1 MAFVDR
7 NKYKKYQKK
16 QQFIE
21 QYEWFVFGVNNER
34 WSFIYNKKI
43 QEDNEVEALL
53 GVCGDHVQVLFGY
66 FRGLFHLFKVSF
78 HGCSVFTV
86 KYVYHIWVYI
96 QSMFSILADM
106 KALWFLKNTMQKKS
120 AYSDLKL
127 LNSQWSLLFQCTAV
141 KEMRVYRPIY
151 QYWNFL
157 HRNIGISPKQ
167 IAFQSGSKH
176 KST

>member
-78 HGCSVFTV
+78 HGCIVFSV

-106 KALWFLKNTMQKKS
+106 KALWFLKNTMQKKVLTVIQNYYILSEVYCFS
-120 AYSDLKL
+120 AL
-127 LNSQWSLLFQCTAV
+127 L
-141 KEMRVYRPIY
+141 
-151 QYWNFL
+151 
-157 HRNIGISPKQ
+157 
-167 IAFQSGSKH
+167 
-176 KST
+176 